1 MQQYEYRAIPAP
13 DRAAKVKGVKDPAAR
28 HAHTL
33 SELMNE
39 MAAEGWEYLRADVL
53 PCTERKGL
61 TGTQTVYN
69 TMLVFRRLTADAL
82 AEHLAREAEVAQA
95 RAAAAAPVATPS
107 PDPDLIPALD
117 APAAQGEGVFATERD
132 AEMAEAPQ
140 DPSRDPSPQAPAFD
154 DGAEPDP
161 HARADH
167 GDAAPEPPAET
178 PVESP
183 STATDP
189 ANVRPLSARVPDGAA
204 PPLVLR
210 RDADQPVT
218 AAQEG
223 EGDRDQGEDPDAP
236 RRRLGWPFTH

>member
-13 DRAAKVKGVKDPAAR
+13 DRAAKVKGIKDPAAR

-39 MAAEGWEYLRADVL
+39 MAAEGGEYLRADVL

-82 AEHLAREAEVAQA
+82 AEALAREAEVAQA
-95 RAAAAAPVATPS
+95 RAAATAPMAAPS
-107 PDPDLIPALD
+107 PDADPLPALD
-117 APAAQGEGVFATERD
+117 APTDPGQGVFATERD
-132 AEMAEAPQ
+132 AAMTEPPQ
-140 DPSRDPSPQAPAFD
+140 DPSPQAPAFNG
-154 DGAEPDP
+154 GAETDL